1 VKTAVSGHCH
11 FDRREKLSRVE
22 LKWKN
27 IRAARDEPRRPLVIA
42 KSLNREQ

>member
-27 IRAARDEPRRPLVIA
+27 IRARLEMNPGGDS
-42 KSLNREQ
+42 SLQKA